1 MDKNQVA
8 NQQVTNKPH
17 LNNIRIDVKLDLD
30 GVTQRYTNNFLW
42 VDDILPEILQVQLT
56 KLLRDVKRTLTDKL
70 QEEGKI

>member
-8 NQQVTNKPH
+8 NQQITNKPH

-30 GVTQRYTNNFLW
+30 GVTQRYANNFLW